1 MRGLLAL
8 LLAGAAHGFVA
19 LFGRPAARGAP
30 AGGHPLARPPP
41 PREGRPLV
49 LRPQDG
55 WRRGAVVAA
64 LSDGEDENAQLRR
77 PDLQIAVEEEELR
90 REMRKMRKPKRPGD
104 PEVPH
109 DNST

>member
-19 LFGRPAARGAP
+19 LFGRPAVRGAP

-77 PDLQIAVEEEELR
+77 PDLQIAVEEAELR